1 MKTKKLLKTLIKSQK
16 YRIQQLRDNNQ
27 IQVTDLA
34 RKIQSVHADR
44 ETWILR
50 HNTLESQNKAL
61 QSDLEVQKALVK
73 TFELSVLSISD
84 YNGKLREENKS
95 LQEEKENLGA
105 ANRLHLMKI
114 ERLQSVVDSFNSL
127 KSEMDK

>member
-27 IQVTDLA
+27 TQVNDLA

-50 HNTLESQNKAL
+50 CNTLESQNKAL
-61 QSDLEVQKALVK
+61 QS
-73 TFELSVLSISD
+73 
-84 YNGKLREENKS
+84 
-95 LQEEKENLGA
+95 EKEQLKEQLGLA
-105 ANRLHLMKI
+105 DFTVAKLKTKLSKFEDLKKEAGVSTDIRMPDHLIFIK
-114 ERLQSVVDSFNSL
+114 EVTQ
-127 KSEMDK
+127 